1 MLAIYE
7 IKYHFNKLILVL
19 SKIISNKKI
28 LFLNNRINIVFI
40 EIKGQIGDAYDS
52 LKKNK
57 NLIMQETLN
66 SISLG
71 PLWLEYLLFFVIS
84 FTNVFLQNLK
94 YIFLIKSTKLK
105 AALIG
110 MVTSIFY
117 ATVVVLIAK
126 HGWISVI
133 IIAGTHFLGI
143 YTAKLVSEILEKKGY
158 LKRNE

>member
-1 MLAIYE
+1 MHEAL
-7 IKYHFNKLILVL
+7 
-19 SKIISNKKI
+19 
-28 LFLNNRINIVFI
+28 
-40 EIKGQIGDAYDS
+40 D
-52 LKKNK
+52 
-57 NLIMQETLN
+57 

-71 PLWLEYLLFFVIS
+71 PPWVEYLLFFVIS
-84 FTNVFLQNLK
+84 FVNVFLQNLK

-143 YTAKLVSEILEKKGY
+143 YTAKLVSEFLEKKGY
-158 LKRNE
+158 LKKNE

>member
-1 MLAIYE
+1 MKEA
-7 IKYHFNKLILVL
+7 
-19 SKIISNKKI
+19 
-28 LFLNNRINIVFI
+28 
-40 EIKGQIGDAYDS
+40 
-52 LKKNK
+52 
-57 NLIMQETLN
+57 LN

-71 PLWLEYLLFFVIS
+71 APWIEYLIFFVIS
-84 FTNVFLQNLK
+84 FVNVFLQNLK

-126 HGWISVI
+126 HGWISVV

-143 YTAKLVSEILEKKGY
+143 YTAKLVSELLEKKGY
-158 LKRNE
+158 LKKDE

>member
-1 MLAIYE
+1 
-7 IKYHFNKLILVL
+7 
-19 SKIISNKKI
+19 
-28 LFLNNRINIVFI
+28 
-40 EIKGQIGDAYDS
+40 
-52 LKKNK
+52 
-57 NLIMQETLN
+57 MQEALN

-71 PLWLEYLLFFVIS
+71 PPWVEYLLFFVIS
-84 FTNVFLQNLK
+84 FVNVFLQNLK

-143 YTAKLVSEILEKKGY
+143 YTAKFVSEFLEKKGY
-158 LKRNE
+158 LKKNE

>member
-1 MLAIYE
+1 MLVIYG

-19 SKIISNKKI
+19 SKKISNKNI
-28 LFLNNRINIVFI
+28 LFLNNWIRIIDKNK
-40 EIKGQIGDAYDS
+40 KGKSVMPTIHW
-52 LKKNK
+52 KKNK

-84 FTNVFLQNLK
+84 YVNVVLQNLK

-105 AALIG
+105 AAGIG

-117 ATVVVLIAK
+117 ASVVVMIAK
-126 HGWISVI
+126 HELVSILIV
-133 IIAGTHFLGI
+133 AMTHFLGI
-143 YTAKLVSEILEKKGY
+143 YTARLISESLEKKGY
-158 LKRNE
+158 LKKNE

>member
-1 MLAIYE
+1 MI
-7 IKYHFNKLILVL
+7 VGL
-19 SKIISNKKI
+19 SKIISNKNI
-28 LFLNNRINIVFI
+28 LFLNNWIHIINKKQ
-40 EIKGQIGDAYDS
+40 KGKSVRPTIHW
-52 LKKNK
+52 KKQN
-57 NLIMQETLN
+57 NLIMQEALN

-71 PLWLEYLLFFVIS
+71 PPWVEYLIFFVIS
-84 FTNVFLQNLK
+84 FVNVFLQNLK

-133 IIAGTHFLGI
+133 IIAFTHFLGI
-143 YTAKLVSEILEKKGY
+143 YTAKLVSEFLEKKGY
-158 LKRNE
+158 LKKNE

>member
-1 MLAIYE
+1 M
-7 IKYHFNKLILVL
+7 H
-19 SKIISNKKI
+19 
-28 LFLNNRINIVFI
+28 
-40 EIKGQIGDAYDS
+40 DA
-52 LKKNK
+52 
-57 NLIMQETLN
+57 LN

-84 FTNVFLQNLK
+84 YVNVVLQNLK

-143 YTAKLVSEILEKKGY
+143 YTAKLVSEILERKGY
-158 LKRNE
+158 LENSK